1 MLFEDLSQSAKLRAL
16 KQIPNGHTTSDY
28 RFTEDGIIL
37 VCVRDQQHQ
46 IALEEL
52 LKSVRFY
59 DATRDKS
66 HIEDILYFAEK
77 LKKTM

>member
-1 MLFEDLSQSAKLRAL
+1 MHYDDLPRFAKLRAL

-37 VCVRDQQHQ
+37 VCVREQQHQ

-52 LKSVRFY
+52 MKSVRFY
-59 DATRDKS
+59 NATRDKS

>member
-1 MLFEDLSQSAKLRAL
+1 MLFEDLSNSAKLRAL

-28 RFTEDGIIL
+28 RFTEESIIL
-37 VCVRDQQHQ
+37 LCVREQNHQ
-46 IALEEL
+46 LALEEL

>member
-1 MLFEDLSQSAKLRAL
+1 MLFED
-16 KQIPNGHTTSDY
+16 
-28 RFTEDGIIL
+28 
-37 VCVRDQQHQ
+37 
-46 IALEEL
+46 L

>member
-28 RFTEDGIIL
+28 RFTED
-37 VCVRDQQHQ
+37 
-46 IALEEL
+46 
-52 LKSVRFY
+52 
-59 DATRDKS
+59 
-66 HIEDILYFAEK
+66 ILYFAEK

>member
-37 VCVRDQQHQ
+37 VCVREQQHQ
-46 IALEEL
+46 
-52 LKSVRFY
+52 
-59 DATRDKS
+59 
-66 HIEDILYFAEK
+66 IEDILYFAEK

>member
-46 IALEEL
+46 IALM
-52 LKSVRFY
+52 KSVRFY